1 MADLHGV
8 YVRTAAGLEE
18 IRARAHNLTRP
29 QRNLLIVLDGRHAL
43 GTLAASIG
51 SAAEHLAESA
61 EALLKAGLIA
71 RAGGAPQDAG
81 EQAEAVSAQALIT
94 LAEGFFGGRADP
106 VVRKLE
112 KAGESPAELLQAVE
126 SAAKLAKL
134 TIDEPKAAQFL
145 IEARKLI
152 GK

>member
-1 MADLHGV
+1 
-8 YVRTAAGLEE
+8 
-18 IRARAHNLTRP
+18 
-29 QRNLLIVLDGRHAL
+29 
-43 GTLAASIG
+43 
-51 SAAEHLAESA
+51 
-61 EALLKAGLIA
+61 
-71 RAGGAPQDAG
+71 QDAG